1 MQITAQDATVGER
14 QPTVSRQTSLGREF
28 FRSATWER
36 EDTTVK
42 VTAIAFVTGIR
53 ARKNADGS
61 VDLLEQV
68 TRFDVMRE
76 NEFVQPVER
85 AVFLWDRERT
95 AEDGQTVTEQ
105 DVDYSNEVG
114 LFYQPDVPA
123 AEAQC
128 RIFLENLDFEQNF
141 DPAAWT

>member
-1 MQITAQDATVGER
+1 MQITAQDTTVGER
-14 QPTVSRQTSLGREF
+14 PPTVSRNTSLGREF
-28 FRSATWER
+28 HRSATWEQG
-36 EDTTVK
+36 DTTVK

-53 ARKNADGS
+53 ARRNADGS

-85 AVFLWDRERT
+85 AIFIWDRERIE
-95 AEDGQTVTEQ
+95 AGQTVYDQ
-105 DVDYSNEVG
+105 DIDYSNEIG

-128 RIFLENLDFEQNF
+128 RIFLENLDFGEHF
-141 DPAAWT
+141 DPAAWN

>member
-1 MQITAQDATVGER
+1 VQITAQDTTVGER
-14 QPTVSRQTSLGREF
+14 PPTVSRNTSLGREF
-28 FRSATWER
+28 HRSATWEQG
-36 EDTTVK
+36 DTTVK

-53 ARKNADGS
+53 ARRNADGS

-85 AVFLWDRERT
+85 AIFIWDRERIE
-95 AEDGQTVTEQ
+95 AGQTVYDQ
-105 DVDYSNEVG
+105 DIDYSNEIG

-128 RIFLENLDFEQNF
+128 RIFLENLDFGEHF
-141 DPAAWT
+141 DPAAWN